1 MSKSYFSSILSLC
14 FVLKRVTLAGYF
26 FCFAGK
32 PYRDPCC
39 CLLASCPWLRWADMG
54 ICGGRKPARN
64 YVTDLCSYLW
74 LHISGAEI
82 ELALDSFEIRQY
94 IYDLPWYT

>member
-1 MSKSYFSSILSLC
+1 
-14 FVLKRVTLAGYF
+14 
-26 FCFAGK
+26 
-32 PYRDPCC
+32 
-39 CLLASCPWLRWADMG
+39 MG
-54 ICGGRKPARN
+54 ICGGRKSARN

-94 IYDLPWYT
+94 IHDLPWYT